1 MGDIEIFFSLIT
13 IFLVINI
20 IFIILKFAFYKN
32 ILFVQNLSKNNKNNF
47 YECGVKP
54 ISQKIININV
64 NYLLLSIFFILYDS
78 ELLFIVPLVYGFN
91 VITIYDFILIIL
103 YLLLIILS
111 LMIDFEKNSLIW
123 QN

>member
-1 MGDIEIFFSLIT
+1 MGDIEVFFSLFT

-20 IFIILKFAFYKN
+20 IFIILKFLFYKN

-54 ISQKIININV
+54 ISQKVININI

-78 ELLFIVPLVYGFN
+78 ELLFIIPFIYNFN
-91 VITIYDFILIIL
+91 FITIYDLTL
-103 YLLLIILS
+103 LLVYLLLIITS
-111 LMIDFEKNSLIW
+111 LIIDFEKNSLM
-123 QN
+123 